1 MEAQGWKPG
10 LGIGKNCAGISEPIP
25 NDGQKP
31 TDKKGF
37 G

>member
-1 MEAQGWKPG
+1 MEAQGWKQG
-10 LGIGKNCAGISEPIP
+10 QGIGKNCAGIPEPIL